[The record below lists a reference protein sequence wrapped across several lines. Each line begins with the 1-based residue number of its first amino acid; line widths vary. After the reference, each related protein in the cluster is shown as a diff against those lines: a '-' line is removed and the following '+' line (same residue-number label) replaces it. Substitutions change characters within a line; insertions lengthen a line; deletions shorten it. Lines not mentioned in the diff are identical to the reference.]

1 MVKNL
6 QPLRAAMNGLQ
17 TLLTAFCV
25 NNVGADQMLSP
36 KKNDIFNENLIW
48 MLMMTIESKPLIYL
62 LNTSKTVEETLN
74 PVFNVG
80 HCWMNGFNTYKA
92 DSYHSLEIPYSS
104 ELPSDLHEAEIV
116 VIDTGL
122 RECFIKGHSST
133 KVFYRHTP
141 SIVDLFPLDMN
152 IALTNIFS
160 TEKFQLLFIFCESN
174 NSEVYTLQNEAGQNN
189 QFQTNTY
196 CFPNHY
202 NISPSTRVGNRMK
215 VAEGDRGIEIKQCLE
230 KYLPQSNYNFVFQVY
245 RGGKSQDL
253 PLLANETGECVAFL
267 RKMGSKVVFFLP
279 EIYDKAGLLSDLF
292 NNILP
297 DISFCG
303 AIFPNHGNFKWI
315 NDFSYISLD
324 ERNKLIDIDNEI
336 KRHEETL
343 LSLNEEYER
352 VHSKNENVKL
362 RAILKETGDDLVS
375 AVKWFL
381 EYIGFTNVVD
391 PDKDV
396 DVDAGEVFEEDLNF
410 EHNGVHFLL
419 EVKGI
424 GGTSTDAQ
432 CAQISK
438 IALRR
443 KKANPG
449 NTYKA
454 VYIVNHRR
462 YKAPKEREVI
472 PFNDN
477 QIEDAEMT
485 HRGMTFTYE
494 LFNIY
499 YMIEADVISKEAA
512 RDAFKQEGLIN
523 FRQSLHKL
531 EFNHC
536 YNGAL
541 VYSLVI
547 PEDSSFTIT
556 KADKIAIQDNEN
568 HWHRLSI
575 ESLQIDRVD
584 HEEVRNGKVG
594 IKVDRLV
601 PGARD
606 YYVVK
611 A

>member
-1 MVKNL
+1 
-6 QPLRAAMNGLQ
+6 
-17 TLLTAFCV
+17 
-25 NNVGADQMLSP
+25 MLFP
-36 KKNDIFNENLIW
+36 KKNDTFNENLIW
-48 MLMMTIESKPLIYL
+48 MFMMSPENKPLIYL
-62 LNTSKTVEETLN
+62 LNTSKTVEKALS
-74 PVFNVG
+74 PVFNVS
-80 HCWMNGFNTYKA
+80 HCWMNGYNTYEA
-92 DSYHSLEIPYSS
+92 ASHRPLEIPYSS
-104 ELPSDLHEAEIV
+104 ELPSNLHEAEIV
-116 VIDTGL
+116 VIDTSL
-122 RECFIKGHSST
+122 RENFIKGHSSI

-141 SIVDLFPLDMN
+141 SFVDLFPLDMN
-152 IALTNIFS
+152 TALINIFS
-160 TEKFQLLFIFCESN
+160 TEKLQLLFVFCESN
-174 NSEVYTLQNEAGQNN
+174 NDEVYTLQNEAGKHSQY
-189 QFQTNTY
+189 QANTY
-196 CFPNHY
+196 CFPNY
-202 NISPSTRVGNRMK
+202 YGASPLSRVGNRMK
-215 VAEGDRGIEIKQCLE
+215 VVEGAKGIEIKQCLE
-230 KYLPQSNYNFVFQVY
+230 KYLPQSNYNFVFPVH
-245 RGGKSQDL
+245 RGEKSQDL
-253 PLLANETGECVAFL
+253 PLLVNEAGECVAFL
-267 RKMGSKVVFFLP
+267 RKMGSKVVFFFP
-279 EIYDKAGLLSDLF
+279 EIYDKAGLLLDLF
-292 NNILP
+292 NNVLP
-297 DISFCG
+297 DIGFCSE
-303 AIFPNHGNFKWI
+303 IFPSHGSFKWI
-315 NDFSYISLD
+315 NDLSYISLD

-343 LSLNEEYER
+343 SYLKEEYER
-352 VHSKNENVKL
+352 VHSKDENVKL
-362 RAILKETGDDLVS
+362 RAMLKETGDDLVS

-443 KKANPG
+443 KKVNLG

-477 QIEDAEMT
+477 QIEDAEMAQ
-485 HRGMTFTYE
+485 RGMTYTYE

-499 YMIEADVISKEAA
+499 YMIEAGVISKEAA

-536 YNGAL
+536 YKGAL

-547 PEDSSFTIT
+547 PESGSFTIT

-594 IKVDRLV
+594 IKVERLV

>member
-1 MVKNL
+1 MT
-6 QPLRAAMNGLQ
+6 P
-17 TLLTAFCV
+17 
-25 NNVGADQMLSP
+25 
-36 KKNDIFNENLIW
+36 EN
-48 MLMMTIESKPLIYL
+48 KPLIYL
-62 LNTSKTVEETLN
+62 LNTSKKVEQALS
-74 PVFNVG
+74 PVFNVN
-80 HCWMNGFNTYKA
+80 HCWMNGYETYEATK
-92 DSYHSLEIPYSS
+92 HRPLEIPYSS
-104 ELPSDLHEAEIV
+104 ELPSNLHEAEIV

-122 RECFIKGHSST
+122 RGSFIKGHSSI
-133 KVFYRHTP
+133 KVIYRHTP
-141 SIVDLFPLDMN
+141 SFVDLFPIDMYTA
-152 IALTNIFS
+152 ITNIFS
-160 TEKFQLLFIFCESN
+160 TEKLQLLFIFCESN
-174 NSEVYTLQNEAGQNN
+174 NDEVYTFQNEAGGLSQI
-189 QFQTNTY
+189 QINTY
-196 CFPNHY
+196 CFPKYHGFK
-202 NISPSTRVGNRMK
+202 PSKRVGNRMK
-215 VAEGDRGIEIKQCLE
+215 VVAGQKGKEIKQCLE
-230 KYLPQSNYNFVFQVY
+230 KYLPQSKYNFVFQVY
-245 RGGKSQDL
+245 QGENSQDI
-253 PLLANETGECVAFL
+253 PLLVNEAGECVAFL
-267 RKMGSKVVFFLP
+267 RRMGSKVVFFFP
-279 EIYDKAGLLSDLF
+279 EIHDKAGLLLDLF

-297 DISFCG
+297 DIGFSG
-303 AIFPNHGNFKWI
+303 EIFPNHGSFKWI

-324 ERNKLIDIDNEI
+324 ERNKLVDIDDEI

-343 LSLNEEYER
+343 LFLKEEYER
-352 VHSKNENVKL
+352 VHSKDENVKL
-362 RAILKETGDDLVS
+362 RAMLKETGNELVS

-410 EHNGVHFLL
+410 EYNGVHFLL

-438 IALRR
+438 IVLRR
-443 KKANPG
+443 RKANPS

-472 PFNDN
+472 PFNVN
-477 QIEDAEMT
+477 QIEDAEMAQ
-485 HRGMTFTYE
+485 RGMTFTYE

-499 YMIEADVISKEAA
+499 YMIEADIISKEAA

-531 EFNHC
+531 GFNHC
-536 YNGAL
+536 YNKAL

-547 PEDSSFTIT
+547 PEGGSFTIT
-556 KADKIAIQDNEN
+556 KADKIAIQDNDN

-584 HEEVRNGKVG
+584 YEEVRNGIVG
-594 IKVDRLV
+594 VKVDKLV

>member
-1 MVKNL
+1 M
-6 QPLRAAMNGLQ
+6 MN
-17 TLLTAFCV
+17 
-25 NNVGADQMLSP
+25 P
-36 KKNDIFNENLIW
+36 EN
-48 MLMMTIESKPLIYL
+48 KPLIYL
-62 LNTSKTVEETLN
+62 LNTPKSVEEALS

-80 HCWMNGFNTYKA
+80 HYWMNGYNIYGA
-92 DSYHSLEIPYSS
+92 SNYRYLEIPYYY
-104 ELPSDLHEAEIV
+104 ELPSNLHEAEIV

-122 RECFIKGHSST
+122 RGSLIKGHST
-133 KVFYRHTP
+133 KKVIYNHTP
-141 SIVDLFPLDMN
+141 SFVDLFPLDMN
-152 IALTNIFS
+152 AALNNIFS
-160 TEKFQLLFIFCESN
+160 TEKFQLLFIFCESYTD
-174 NSEVYTLQNEAGQNN
+174 EIYTLQDEAGQRE
-189 QFQTNTY
+189 QLKINTY
-196 CFPNHY
+196 CFPNY
-202 NISPSTRVGNRMK
+202 YGFSSSKRVGKRMK
-215 VAEGDRGIEIKQCLE
+215 VVEGEKEIEIKHCLE
-230 KYLPQSNYNFVFQVY
+230 KYLPQSNYNFVFQIY
-245 RGGKSQDL
+245 EGGKSQDC
-253 PLLANETGECVAFL
+253 PLLVNEVGECVAFI
-267 RKMGSKVVFFLP
+267 RKMGSKIVFFFP
-279 EIYDKAGLLSDLF
+279 EIYDKAGLLLDLF
-292 NNILP
+292 NNVLP
-297 DISFCG
+297 DVNFCDE
-303 AIFPNHGNFKWI
+303 IFPNHGSFKWI

-336 KRHEETL
+336 KRHEQTL
-343 LSLNEEYER
+343 SSLKEEYER
-352 VHSKNENVKL
+352 VHSKDENVKL
-362 RAILKETGDDLVS
+362 RAMLKETGDELVS

-443 KKANPG
+443 KKAFPG

-472 PFNDN
+472 PFNDT
-477 QIEDAEMT
+477 QIEDAEMAQ
-485 HRGMTFTYE
+485 RGMTFTYE

-499 YMIEADVISKEAA
+499 YMIEAGVISKAAA
-512 RDAFKQEGLIN
+512 RDAFKHEGLIN

-536 YNGAL
+536 FKGAS

-547 PEDSSFTIT
+547 PEGGSFTIT

-568 HWHRLSI
+568 HWHRLII
-575 ESLQIDRVD
+575 ESLQVDRVD
-584 HEEVRNGKVG
+584 YEEVRNGKVG
-594 IKVDRLV
+594 VKVDRLV
-601 PGARD
+601 LGARD

>member
-1 MVKNL
+1 
-6 QPLRAAMNGLQ
+6 MNKQ
-17 TLLTAFCV
+17 
-25 NNVGADQMLSP
+25 GAGQMLSP
-36 KKNDIFNENLIW
+36 KKNDTFNENLIW
-48 MLMMTIESKPLIYL
+48 MFMMPPENKPLIYL
-62 LNTSKTVEETLN
+62 LNTSKTVEKALS
-74 PVFNVG
+74 PVFNLS
-80 HCWMNGFNTYKA
+80 HCWMNGCNTYEA
-92 DSYHSLEIPYSS
+92 ATHRLLEIPYSS
-104 ELPSDLHEAEIV
+104 ELPSNLHEAEIV

-122 RECFIKGHSST
+122 RGSFIKGHSSI
-133 KVFYRHTP
+133 KVIYRHTP
-141 SIVDLFPLDMN
+141 SVVDLFPLDMN
-152 IALTNIFS
+152 TALTNIFS
-160 TEKFQLLFIFCESN
+160 TEKSQLLFIFCESN
-174 NSEVYTLQNEAGQNN
+174 NDEVYTLRNEAGQQN
-189 QFQTNTY
+189 QYQINTY
-196 CFPNHY
+196 CFPKY
-202 NISPSTRVGNRMK
+202 YGFSPSRRVGNRMK
-215 VAEGDRGIEIKQCLE
+215 VVEGEKGIEIKQCLE
-230 KYLPQSNYNFVFQVY
+230 KYLPQSKYNFVFQVY
-245 RGGKSQDL
+245 RDEKSQDL
-253 PLLANETGECVAFL
+253 PLLVNEAGECVAFL
-267 RKMGSKVVFFLP
+267 RWMGSKVVFFFP
-279 EIYDKAGLLSDLF
+279 EIYDKAGLLLDLF
-292 NNILP
+292 NNVLP
-297 DISFCG
+297 DIDFCG
-303 AIFPNHGNFKWI
+303 EIFPNHGNFKWI

-343 LSLNEEYER
+343 SSLKEEYER
-352 VHSKNENVKL
+352 VHSKDENVKL
-362 RAILKETGDDLVS
+362 RAMLKETGDDLVS

-438 IALRR
+438 ISLRR

-477 QIEDAEMT
+477 QIEDAEMAQ
-485 HRGMTFTYE
+485 RGMTFTYE
-494 LFNIY
+494 LFNVY
-499 YMIEADVISKEAA
+499 YMIEAGVISKEEA

-536 YNGAL
+536 YKGAL

-547 PEDSSFTIT
+547 PEGGSFTIT

-575 ESLQIDRVD
+575 KSLQIDRVD

>member
-1 MVKNL
+1 
-6 QPLRAAMNGLQ
+6 
-17 TLLTAFCV
+17 
-25 NNVGADQMLSP
+25 MLSP
-36 KKNDIFNENLIW
+36 KKNDTFNENLIW
-48 MLMMTIESKPLIYL
+48 MFMMPPENKPLIYL
-62 LNTSKTVEETLN
+62 LNTSKAVEMALS
-74 PVFNVG
+74 PVFNVS
-80 HCWMNGFNTYKA
+80 HCWMNGYNTYEA
-92 DSYHSLEIPYSS
+92 TSHRPLEIPYSS
-104 ELPSDLHEAEIV
+104 ELPSNLHEAEIV

-122 RECFIKGHSST
+122 RDFFIKGHSSI
-133 KVFYRHTP
+133 KVIYRHTP
-141 SIVDLFPLDMN
+141 SVVDLFPLDMEA
-152 IALTNIFS
+152 ALTNIFS
-160 TEKFQLLFIFCESN
+160 TKKTQALFVFCESN
-174 NSEVYTLQNEAGQNN
+174 NDEIYTLQNEAGHRN
-189 QFQTNTY
+189 QYQTNTY
-196 CFPNHY
+196 CFPGYY
-202 NISPSTRVGNRMK
+202 NISPSRRSGKRMK
-215 VAEGDRGIEIKQCLE
+215 VVEGEKGIEIKQCLD
-230 KYLPQSNYNFVFQVY
+230 KYLPQSNYNFVFQIY
-245 RGGKSQDL
+245 RGEKSQDL
-253 PLLANETGECVAFL
+253 PLLVNEAGECVAFL
-267 RKMGSKVVFFLP
+267 RKMGSKLVFFFP
-279 EIYDKAGLLSDLF
+279 EIYDKAGLLLDLF

-297 DISFCG
+297 DIYFFSD
-303 AIFPNHGNFKWI
+303 IFPNHGSFKWI

-324 ERNKLIDIDNEI
+324 ERNKLIDIDNEME
-336 KRHEETL
+336 RHKEN
-343 LSLNEEYER
+343 LSSLKEEYER
-352 VHSKNENVKL
+352 VHSKDENVKL
-362 RAILKETGDDLVS
+362 RAMLKETGDDLVS

-443 KKANPG
+443 KRANPG

-477 QIEDAEMT
+477 QIEDAEMAQ
-485 HRGMTFTYE
+485 RGMTFTYE

-499 YMIEADVISKEAA
+499 YMIEAGVISKEVA

-536 YNGAL
+536 YKGAL

-547 PEDSSFTIT
+547 PEGGLVTIT

-584 HEEVRNGKVG
+584 HDEVRNGKVG

>member
-1 MVKNL
+1 
-6 QPLRAAMNGLQ
+6 
-17 TLLTAFCV
+17 
-25 NNVGADQMLSP
+25 MLSP
-36 KKNDIFNENLIW
+36 KKNDIVNENLIW
-48 MLMMTIESKPLIYL
+48 MFIMSYESKPLIYL
-62 LNTSKTVEETLN
+62 LNTSKTVEEALS
-74 PVFNVG
+74 PVFNVS
-80 HCWMNGFNTYKA
+80 HCWMNGYNTYEA
-92 DSYHSLEIPYSS
+92 VSYLPLEIPYSS
-104 ELPSDLHEAEIV
+104 ELPSNLHEAEIV

-122 RECFIKGHSST
+122 RGSFIKGHSSI
-133 KVFYRHTP
+133 KVIYRHTP
-141 SIVDLFPLDMN
+141 SLVDLFPLDMN
-152 IALTNIFS
+152 TALSNIFS
-160 TEKFQLLFIFCESN
+160 TGKLQLLFIFCESKN
-174 NSEVYTLQNEAGQNN
+174 DEVYTLQNEAGKNSQY
-189 QFQTNTY
+189 QTNTY
-196 CFPNHY
+196 CFPNY
-202 NISPSTRVGNRMK
+202 YGFSSSGRVGNRMK
-215 VAEGDRGIEIKQCLE
+215 AVEGEKGIEIKQCLE
-230 KYLPQSNYNFVFQVY
+230 KFLPQSKYNFVFQVHQ
-245 RGGKSQDL
+245 GEKSQDL
-253 PLLANETGECVAFL
+253 PLLVNEAGECVAFL
-267 RKMGSKVVFFLP
+267 RKMGSKLVFFFP
-279 EIYDKAGLLSDLF
+279 QIYDKAGLLLDLF
-292 NNILP
+292 NNVLP
-297 DISFCG
+297 DIGLFG
-303 AIFPNHGNFKWI
+303 GIFPNHGSFKWI

-343 LSLNEEYER
+343 SSLKEEYER
-352 VHSKNENVKL
+352 VHSKDENVKL

-410 EHNGVHFLL
+410 EYNGVHFLL

-443 KKANPG
+443 KKTNRG

-477 QIEDAEMT
+477 QIEDAEMAQ
-485 HRGMTFTYE
+485 RGMTFTYE

-499 YMIEADVISKEAA
+499 YMIEAGVISKEAA

-536 YNGAL
+536 YKGAS

-547 PEDSSFTIT
+547 PEGDSFTIT

-575 ESLQIDRVD
+575 ESLEIDRVD

-601 PGARD
+601 HGARD

>member
-1 MVKNL
+1 
-6 QPLRAAMNGLQ
+6 
-17 TLLTAFCV
+17 
-25 NNVGADQMLSP
+25 MLSP
-36 KKNDIFNENLIW
+36 KKNDTLNENLIW
-48 MLMMTIESKPLIYL
+48 MFMMNPENKPLIYL
-62 LNTSKTVEETLN
+62 LNTPETVEAALS
-74 PVFNVG
+74 PIFNVS
-80 HCWMNGFNTYKA
+80 HCWMNGYNTYEA
-92 DSYHSLEIPYSS
+92 SSHRSLEIPYSS
-104 ELPSDLHEAEIV
+104 ELPSNLHEAEIV

-122 RECFIKGHSST
+122 RRSFIKGYSSK
-133 KVFYRHTP
+133 KVIYRHTP
-141 SIVDLFPLDMN
+141 SVVNLFSLDMDVA
-152 IALTNIFS
+152 IMNIFS

-174 NSEVYTLQNEAGQNN
+174 NDEVYILQNEAGQSEKYRA
-189 QFQTNTY
+189 NTY
-196 CFPNHY
+196 CFPGY
-202 NISPSTRVGNRMK
+202 YGFIPSTRAGNRIKM
-215 VAEGDRGIEIKQCLE
+215 VEGEEEIEIKQCLE
-230 KYLPQSNYNFVFQVY
+230 KYLPQSNYKYVFPVY
-245 RGGKSQDL
+245 GGEKSPDL
-253 PLLANETGECVAFL
+253 PLLVNEAGECVAF
-267 RKMGSKVVFFLP
+267 RRRMGSKVVFFFP
-279 EIYDKAGLLSDLF
+279 AIYDKAGLLLDLF

-297 DISFCG
+297 DIGYCDK
-303 AIFPNHGNFKWI
+303 IFPNHGKFKWI

-324 ERNKLIDIDNEI
+324 ERNKLIDINNEI
-336 KRHEETL
+336 ERHKKTL
-343 LSLNEEYER
+343 LFLKEEYER
-352 VHSKNENVKL
+352 VHSKDENVKL
-362 RAILKETGDDLVS
+362 RAMLKETGDDLVS

-443 KKANPG
+443 KKAYPG

-462 YKAPKEREVI
+462 YKAPKERDVI

-477 QIEDAEMT
+477 QIEDAEMAQ
-485 HRGMTFTYE
+485 RGMTFTYE

-499 YMIEADVISKEAA
+499 YMIEAGVISKEAA

-536 YNGAL
+536 YNGVL

-547 PEDSSFTIT
+547 PEGGSFTIT

-575 ESLQIDRVD
+575 ESLQINRVD
-584 HEEVRNGKVG
+584 YEEVRNGKVG

>member
-1 MVKNL
+1 
-6 QPLRAAMNGLQ
+6 MNKQGK
-17 TLLTAFCV
+17 
-25 NNVGADQMLSP
+25 GQMLSS
-36 KKNDIFNENLIW
+36 KKNDIFNESLIW
-48 MLMMTIESKPLIYL
+48 MFMMTFENKPLIYL
-62 LNTSKTVEETLN
+62 LNTSKSVETALS
-74 PVFNVG
+74 PVFNVS
-80 HCWMNGFNTYKA
+80 HCWMNGYKTYEA
-92 DSYHSLEIPYSS
+92 CSYRPLEIPYYS
-104 ELPSDLHEAEIV
+104 ELPLNLHEAEIV
-116 VIDTGL
+116 VIDTSL
-122 RECFIKGHSST
+122 RGMFIKGPSSL
-133 KVFYRHTP
+133 KVIYSHTP
-141 SIVDLFPLDMN
+141 SFVDLFPLDMDT
-152 IALTNIFS
+152 ALDNIFS
-160 TEKFQLLFIFCESN
+160 TDKMQLLFIFCESN
-174 NSEVYTLQNEAGQNN
+174 NDETYILEDESGKRN
-189 QFQTNTY
+189 QYQTNTY
-196 CFPNHY
+196 CFPRHY
-202 NISPSTRVGNRMK
+202 GFSSTARAGNRMK
-215 VAEGDRGIEIKQCLE
+215 LAEGDTGKQIKQCLE
-230 KYLPQSNYNFVFQVY
+230 KYLAQSKYNFVFKISL
-245 RGGKSQDL
+245 GAKSEDI
-253 PLLANETGECVAFL
+253 PLIVNEAGECVAFL
-267 RKMGSKVVFFLP
+267 RKMGSKLVFFFP
-279 EIYDKAGLLSDLF
+279 EIYNKADLLLELF
-292 NNILP
+292 NNVLP
-297 DISFCG
+297 DISIFDE
-303 AIFPNHGNFKWI
+303 IFPNHGSFKWI

-336 KRHEETL
+336 RRHEETL
-343 LSLNEEYER
+343 SSLKDEYQR
-352 VHSKNENVKL
+352 IHSKDENVKL

-396 DVDAGEVFEEDLNF
+396 NVDAGEVFEEDLNF

-449 NTYKA
+449 NKYKA

-462 YKAPKEREVI
+462 YKAPKEREII
-472 PFNDN
+472 PFNEN
-477 QIEDAEMT
+477 QIEDAEMAQ
-485 HRGMTFTYE
+485 RGMTFTYE

-499 YMIEADVISKEAA
+499 YMIEAGVISKEAA

-523 FRQSLHKL
+523 FRQSLLKL
-531 EFNHC
+531 EFNHS
-536 YNGAL
+536 YTGAS

-547 PEDSSFTIT
+547 PEGSSFTIT

-575 ESLQIDRVD
+575 ESLQVDRVD
-584 HEEVRNGKVG
+584 HDEVRNGKVG

-606 YYVVK
+606 YYLVK

>member
-1 MVKNL
+1 
-6 QPLRAAMNGLQ
+6 MNGLQ
-17 TLLTAFCV
+17 TLLTASYV
-25 NNVGADQMLSP
+25 NKEGAGQMLSP
-36 KKNDIFNENLIW
+36 KKNDIFNEDLIW
-48 MLMMTIESKPLIYL
+48 MLMMTIENKPLIYL
-62 LNTSKTVEETLN
+62 LNTTKTVEKALS

-80 HCWMNGFNTYKA
+80 HCLMNGYHTYEA
-92 DSYHSLEIPYSS
+92 DSYRPLEIPYSS
-104 ELPSDLHEAEIV
+104 DLPLNLHEAEIV

-122 RECFIKGHSST
+122 KEVLIKGHSSI
-133 KVFYRHTP
+133 KVVYKHTP
-141 SIVDLFPLDMN
+141 SFVDLFPLDMDT
-152 IALTNIFS
+152 ALTNIFS
-160 TEKFQLLFIFCESN
+160 TKKFQLLFIFCESY
-174 NSEVYTLQNEAGQNN
+174 NSEVYTLQNEAGQND
-189 QFQTNTY
+189 QLQTNTY
-196 CFPNHY
+196 CFPNY
-202 NISPSTRVGNRMK
+202 YGVSLSRRAGKRMK

-230 KYLPQSNYNFVFQVY
+230 KYLPQSNYNFIFQID
-245 RGGKSQDL
+245 RGEKSIDL
-253 PLLANETGECVAFL
+253 PLLVNETGECVAFL
-267 RKMGSKVVFFLP
+267 RSMGSKVVFFFP
-279 EIYDKAGLLSDLF
+279 EIYDKAGLLLDLF

-303 AIFPNHGNFKWI
+303 EIFPNHGSFKWI

-324 ERNKLIDIDNEI
+324 ERKKLIDIDNEL

-477 QIEDAEMT
+477 QIEDAEMA

-547 PEDSSFTIT
+547 PEDDSFTIT

-575 ESLQIDRVD
+575 ECLQIDRVD
-584 HEEVRNGKVG
+584 HEEVRNGKFGV
-594 IKVDRLV
+594 KVDRLV

>member
-1 MVKNL
+1 
-6 QPLRAAMNGLQ
+6 
-17 TLLTAFCV
+17 
-25 NNVGADQMLSP
+25 MLSP

-48 MLMMTIESKPLIYL
+48 MFIMNPENKPLIYL
-62 LNTSKTVEETLN
+62 LNTFKTVEKALT
-74 PVFNVG
+74 PAFNVS
-80 HCWMNGFNTYKA
+80 HWWMNGYNTYDTA
-92 DSYHSLEIPYSS
+92 SHRPLEIPYSS
-104 ELPSDLHEAEIV
+104 DLPSNLHEAEIV

-122 RECFIKGHSST
+122 RGAFVKGHSST
-133 KVFYRHTP
+133 KVIYRHTP
-141 SIVDLFPLDMN
+141 SVVDLFPLDMN
-152 IALTNIFS
+152 TALSNIFS
-160 TEKFQLLFIFCESN
+160 TKKLQLLFIFCESYN
-174 NSEVYTLQNEAGQNN
+174 EEVYTLQNEAGQTS
-189 QFQTNTY
+189 QYSTNTY
-196 CFPNHY
+196 CFPNNY
-202 NISPSTRVGNRMK
+202 GVYPSIREGNRMK
-215 VAEGDRGIEIKQCLE
+215 VVEGDKGIEIKQCLE
-230 KYLPQSNYNFVFQVY
+230 KYLLKSNYNFVFQVHQDE
-245 RGGKSQDL
+245 KSQDL
-253 PLLANETGECVAFL
+253 PLLVNEAGECVSFL
-267 RKMGSKVVFFLP
+267 RKMGSKVVFFFP
-279 EIYDKAGLLSDLF
+279 EIYDKAGLLLDLF
-292 NNILP
+292 NNVLP
-297 DISFCG
+297 DIGFCSE
-303 AIFPNHGNFKWI
+303 IFPNHGSFRWI
-315 NDFSYISLD
+315 NDFSYISLG

-343 LSLNEEYER
+343 SSLKEEYER
-352 VHSKNENVKL
+352 VHSRDENVKL
-362 RAILKETGDDLVS
+362 RAMLKETGDDLVS

-410 EHNGVHFLL
+410 EYNGVHFLL

-462 YKAPKEREVI
+462 YKAPKERDII

-477 QIEDAEMT
+477 QIEDAEMAQ
-485 HRGMTFTYE
+485 RGMTFTYE

-499 YMIEADVISKEAA
+499 YMIEAGIISKEAV

-536 YNGAL
+536 YKGSL
-541 VYSLVI
+541 VYSLGI
-547 PEDSSFTIT
+547 PEGGSFTIT

-575 ESLQIDRVD
+575 KSLQIDRVD

-601 PGARD
+601 LGARD

-611 A
+611 D

>member
-1 MVKNL
+1 
-6 QPLRAAMNGLQ
+6 
-17 TLLTAFCV
+17 
-25 NNVGADQMLSP
+25 
-36 KKNDIFNENLIW
+36 
-48 MLMMTIESKPLIYL
+48 MMISEIKPLIYL
-62 LNTSKTVEETLN
+62 LNTSKTVEKALS
-74 PVFNVG
+74 PVFNVS
-80 HCWMNGFNTYKA
+80 HCWMNGFNTYEA
-92 DSYHSLEIPYSS
+92 ASYRPLEIPYSS
-104 ELPSDLHEAEIV
+104 ELPSNLHEAEII

-122 RECFIKGHSST
+122 RGTFIKGNSSV
-133 KVFYRHTP
+133 KVVYSHTP
-141 SIVDLFPLDMN
+141 SVVDLFPLDMDT
-152 IALTNIFS
+152 ALTNIFS
-160 TEKFQLLFIFCESN
+160 TKKLQLLFIFCESN
-174 NSEVYTLQNEAGQNN
+174 NDEVYTFQNEAGKYN
-189 QFQTNTY
+189 QYQANTY

-202 NISPSTRVGNRMK
+202 APSHFRRVGNRMK
-215 VAEGDRGIEIKQCLE
+215 VAEGEKGVEIKQCLE

-245 RGGKSQDL
+245 RGEKSQDL
-253 PLLANETGECVAFL
+253 PLLDNEAGECVAFI
-267 RKMGSKVVFFLP
+267 RKMGSKAVFFFP
-279 EIYDKAGLLSDLF
+279 EIYDKAGLLLDLF
-292 NNILP
+292 NNVLP
-297 DISFCG
+297 DVDFYSE
-303 AIFPNHGNFKWI
+303 IFPNHGSFQWI

-343 LSLNEEYER
+343 LCLKEEYER
-352 VHSKNENVKL
+352 VHSKDENVKL
-362 RAILKETGDDLVS
+362 RAMLKETGDDLVS

-391 PDKDV
+391 PDKNV
-396 DVDAGEVFEEDLNF
+396 HVDAGEVFEEDLNF

-477 QIEDAEMT
+477 QIEDAEMAQ
-485 HRGMTFTYE
+485 RGMTFTYE

-499 YMIEADVISKEAA
+499 YMIEAGVINKDVA
-512 RDAFKQEGLIN
+512 RAAFKQEGLIN

-536 YNGAL
+536 YKGAL

-547 PEDSSFTIT
+547 PEGSSFTIT

-601 PGARD
+601 SGARD

>member
-1 MVKNL
+1 M
-6 QPLRAAMNGLQ
+6 
-17 TLLTAFCV
+17 
-25 NNVGADQMLSP
+25 SSS
-36 KKNDIFNENLIW
+36 KKNDTFNESLIW
-48 MLMMTIESKPLIYL
+48 MFMMNPKNKPQIYL
-62 LNTSKTVEETLN
+62 LNTPKTVEKALSAF
-74 PVFNVG
+74 FNVS
-80 HCWMNGFNTYKA
+80 HCWMNGYNTYEA
-92 DSYHSLEIPYSS
+92 TIYRSLEIPYSS
-104 ELPSDLHEAEIV
+104 ELPSNLHEAEIV
-116 VIDTGL
+116 VIDTAL
-122 RECFIKGHSST
+122 REGFIKGHSPI
-133 KVFYRHTP
+133 KVIYRHTP
-141 SIVDLFPLDMN
+141 SVVDLFPLDMSA
-152 IALTNIFS
+152 ALNNIFS
-160 TEKFQLLFIFCESN
+160 TEKLQLLFIFCERYDD
-174 NSEVYTLQNEAGQNN
+174 EIYTLQNEAGQ
-189 QFQTNTY
+189 QSQYPTNTY
-196 CFPNHY
+196 YFPNHHVP
-202 NISPSTRVGNRMK
+202 SPSRRAGNRMK
-215 VAEGDRGIEIKQCLE
+215 VVEGEKEIEIKQCLE
-230 KYLPQSNYNFVFQVY
+230 KYLPQSNYHFVFPVY
-245 RGGKSQDL
+245 LGENYQAL
-253 PLLANETGECVAFL
+253 PLLVNETGECVALL
-267 RKMGSKVVFFLP
+267 RKIGSKIVFFLP
-279 EIYDKAGLLSDLF
+279 EIYDKAGLLFDLF
-292 NNILP
+292 NNVLP
-297 DISFCG
+297 DTSFCG
-303 AIFPNHGNFKWI
+303 EIFPNHGSFKWI

-343 LSLNEEYER
+343 SSLKEEYER
-352 VHSKNENVKL
+352 VHSKDENVKL
-362 RAILKETGDDLVS
+362 RAMLKETGDDLVS

-381 EYIGFTNVVD
+381 EFIGFTNVVD

-396 DVDAGEVFEEDLNF
+396 DVNAGEVFEEDLNF

-449 NTYKA
+449 NSYKA

-477 QIEDAEMT
+477 QIEDAEMAQ
-485 HRGMTFTYE
+485 RGMTFTYE

-499 YMIEADVISKEAA
+499 YMIEAGVISKEAA

-536 YNGAL
+536 YKGAL

-547 PEDSSFTIT
+547 PEGGSFAIT

-575 ESLQIDRVD
+575 ESLQVDRVD
-584 HEEVRNGKVG
+584 YEEVRNGKVG

>member
-1 MVKNL
+1 MDK
-6 QPLRAAMNGLQ
+6 Q
-17 TLLTAFCV
+17 
-25 NNVGADQMLSP
+25 GAGQMLSP
-36 KKNDIFNENLIW
+36 KKNDTFNENLIW
-48 MLMMTIESKPLIYL
+48 MFIMNPEKKPLIYL
-62 LNTSKTVEETLN
+62 LNTFKTVEKALS
-74 PVFNVG
+74 PVFNVS
-80 HCWMNGFNTYKA
+80 HWWMNGCSKYEA
-92 DSYHSLEIPYSS
+92 ASHRSLEIPYSY
-104 ELPSDLHEAEIV
+104 ELPSNLHEAEIV
-116 VIDTGL
+116 VIDTSL
-122 RECFIKGHSST
+122 RDTFVKGHSST
-133 KVFYRHTP
+133 KVIYRHTP
-141 SIVDLFPLDMN
+141 SVVDLFPLDMK
-152 IALTNIFS
+152 IALDNIFS
-160 TEKFQLLFIFCESN
+160 TKKPQLLFIFCESYN
-174 NSEVYTLQNEAGQNN
+174 NEVYILQDEAGHNRQC
-189 QFQTNTY
+189 QANTY
-196 CFPNHY
+196 CFPNY
-202 NISPSTRVGNRMK
+202 YGVYPSRREGNRMK
-215 VAEGDRGIEIKQCLE
+215 VVEGDEGVELKKCLE
-230 KYLPQSNYNFVFQVY
+230 KYLSQSSYKFVFPIHQ
-245 RGGKSQDL
+245 GGKFQDL
-253 PLLANETGECVAFL
+253 PLLVNEAGECVSYL
-267 RKMGSKVVFFLP
+267 TIMDSKVVFFFP
-279 EIYDKAGLLSDLF
+279 EIYDKEGLLLDLF
-292 NNILP
+292 NNVLP
-297 DISFCG
+297 DVGFCSEM
-303 AIFPNHGNFKWI
+303 FPNHGSFKWI
-315 NDFSYISLD
+315 KDFSYISLD

-343 LSLNEEYER
+343 LSLKEEYER
-352 VHSKNENVKL
+352 VHSRDENVKL
-362 RAILKETGDDLVS
+362 RAMLKETGDDLVS

-410 EHNGVHFLL
+410 EYNGVHFLL

-462 YKAPKEREVI
+462 YKAPKEREII

-477 QIEDAEMT
+477 QIEDAEMAQ
-485 HRGMTFTYE
+485 RGMTFTYE

-499 YMIEADVISKEAA
+499 YMIEAGVISKEAA

-531 EFNHC
+531 EFYHC
-536 YNGAL
+536 YNGAF
-541 VYSLVI
+541 VYSFVI
-547 PEDSSFTIT
+547 PEGSSFTIT
-556 KADKIAIQDNEN
+556 KADRIAIQDNEN

-575 ESLQIDRVD
+575 ESLQIDRVE
-584 HEEVRNGKVG
+584 HEEVSNGKVG

>member
-1 MVKNL
+1 
-6 QPLRAAMNGLQ
+6 
-17 TLLTAFCV
+17 
-25 NNVGADQMLSP
+25 MLSP
-36 KKNDIFNENLIW
+36 KKNDTFNENLIW
-48 MLMMTIESKPLIYL
+48 IFMMNPENKPLIYL
-62 LNTSKTVEETLN
+62 LNTPKTVEKALS
-74 PVFNVG
+74 PAFNVS
-80 HCWMNGFNTYKA
+80 HYWMNGYNTYEA
-92 DSYHSLEIPYSS
+92 TSYYSLEIPYCYD
-104 ELPSDLHEAEIV
+104 LPSNLHEAEIV

-122 RECFIKGHSST
+122 RGSFIKGHSSI
-133 KVFYRHTP
+133 KVSYRHTP
-141 SIVDLFPLDMN
+141 SYVDLFPLDMN
-152 IALTNIFS
+152 TALTNIFS
-160 TEKFQLLFIFCESN
+160 TEKLQLLFIFCESN
-174 NSEVYTLQNEAGQNN
+174 NDEVYTIQNEAGKYN
-189 QFQTNTY
+189 QYQTNTY
-196 CFPNHY
+196 CFPNHHSF
-202 NISPSTRVGNRMK
+202 SPSIRSGKRMK
-215 VAEGDRGIEIKQCLE
+215 VVEGEKGIEIKQCLE
-230 KYLPQSNYNFVFQVY
+230 KYLPESNYNLVFQLY
-245 RGGKSQDL
+245 SGEKSPDL
-253 PLLANETGECVAFL
+253 PLLVNEAGECVAFL
-267 RKMGSKVVFFLP
+267 RRMDSKVVFFFP
-279 EIYDKAGLLSDLF
+279 EIYDKAGLLLDLF
-292 NNILP
+292 NNVLP
-297 DISFCG
+297 DIGFCG
-303 AIFPNHGNFKWI
+303 EIFPNHGSFKWI

-324 ERNKLIDIDNEI
+324 ERNKLIDIDNEVR
-336 KRHEETL
+336 RHEQTL
-343 LSLNEEYER
+343 SSLKEEYKR
-352 VHSKNENVKL
+352 VHSKDENVKL

-477 QIEDAEMT
+477 QIEDAEMAQ
-485 HRGMTFTYE
+485 RGMTFTYE

-499 YMIEADVISKEAA
+499 YMIEAGVINKEAA
-512 RDAFKQEGLIN
+512 RDAFMQEGLIN

-536 YNGAL
+536 YKVAL

-547 PEDSSFTIT
+547 PESGSFTIT

-575 ESLQIDRVD
+575 KSLQIDRVD

>member
-1 MVKNL
+1 MK
-6 QPLRAAMNGLQ
+6 RSAMSDLQ
-17 TLLTAFCV
+17 TFLIAFCV
-25 NNVGADQMLSP
+25 NKRNTGQMLSP
-36 KKNDIFNENLIW
+36 KKNDTFDENLIW
-48 MLMMTIESKPLIYL
+48 MFMMLPEDKPLIYL
-62 LNTSKTVEETLN
+62 LNTPKSVEKALS
-74 PVFNVG
+74 PVFNVS
-80 HCWMNGFNTYKA
+80 HCWMNGYNIYQA
-92 DSYHSLEIPYSS
+92 AIHRSLEIPYSS
-104 ELPSDLHEAEIV
+104 ELPSNLHEAEIV

-122 RECFIKGHSST
+122 RGMFIRGQSSL
-133 KVFYRHTP
+133 KVIYRHTP
-141 SIVDLFPLDMN
+141 SVVDLFPLDMN
-152 IALTNIFS
+152 TALTNIFS
-160 TEKFQLLFIFCESN
+160 TEKLQLLFIFCESN
-174 NSEVYTLQNEAGQNN
+174 NDEVYTLQNESGKCEQYR
-189 QFQTNTY
+189 TDTY
-196 CFPNHY
+196 CFPKY
-202 NISPSTRVGNRMK
+202 YDFSFLRRVGNRMK
-215 VAEGDRGIEIKQCLE
+215 VAEGEKGIEIKQCLE

-245 RGGKSQDL
+245 RGAKSEDL
-253 PLLANETGECVAFL
+253 PLLVNEAGECVSFL
-267 RKMGSKVVFFLP
+267 RKMGSKIVFFFP
-279 EIYDKAGLLSDLF
+279 EIYDKAGFLLDLF
-292 NNILP
+292 NNVLP
-297 DISFCG
+297 DINVFG
-303 AIFPNHGNFKWI
+303 GIFPNHGSFKWI

-324 ERNKLIDIDNEI
+324 ERNKIIDIENEI
-336 KRHEETL
+336 KRHEETMS
-343 LSLNEEYER
+343 SLKEEYER
-352 VHSKNENVKL
+352 VHSKDENVKL
-362 RAILKETGDDLVS
+362 RAMLKETGDDLVS

-449 NTYKA
+449 KKYKA

-472 PFNDN
+472 PFNEN
-477 QIEDAEMT
+477 QIEDAEMAQ
-485 HRGMTFTYE
+485 RGMTFTYE

-512 RDAFKQEGLIN
+512 RDAFRQEGLIN

-536 YNGAL
+536 YKGAL

-547 PEDSSFTIT
+547 PEGDSFAIT

-568 HWHRLSI
+568 HWHLLSI

-584 HEEVRNGKVG
+584 QEEVRNGKVG

-611 A
+611 V

>member
-1 MVKNL
+1 M
-6 QPLRAAMNGLQ
+6 MN
-17 TLLTAFCV
+17 
-25 NNVGADQMLSP
+25 P
-36 KKNDIFNENLIW
+36 EN
-48 MLMMTIESKPLIYL
+48 KPLIYL
-62 LNTSKTVEETLN
+62 LNTSKTVEKALS
-74 PVFNVG
+74 PAFNVS
-80 HCWMNGFNTYKA
+80 HYWMNGYNIYEAAK
-92 DSYHSLEIPYSS
+92 HRPLEIPYFSV
-104 ELPSDLHEAEIV
+104 LPSNLHEAEIV

-122 RECFIKGHSST
+122 RGSFIKGHSSI
-133 KVFYRHTP
+133 KVIYSHTP
-141 SIVDLFPLDMN
+141 SFVDLFPLDMST
-152 IALTNIFS
+152 ALNNIFS
-160 TEKFQLLFIFCESN
+160 TGKLQLLFIFCESD
-174 NSEVYTLQNEAGQNN
+174 SDEFYTLQNEAGQHEKYKI
-189 QFQTNTY
+189 NTY

-202 NISPSTRVGNRMK
+202 GFSSSKRVGNRMK
-215 VAEGDRGIEIKQCLE
+215 VVEGEKGIEIKQCLE
-230 KYLPQSNYNFVFQVY
+230 KYLPQSKYNLVFQVY
-245 RGGKSQDL
+245 GGEKSQDC
-253 PLLANETGECVAFL
+253 PLLVNEAGECVAFI
-267 RKMGSKVVFFLP
+267 RKMGSKVVFFFP
-279 EIYDKAGLLSDLF
+279 EIYEKAGLLLELF
-292 NNILP
+292 NNVLP
-297 DISFCG
+297 DIGFCNE
-303 AIFPNHGNFKWI
+303 IFPNHGSFKWI

-324 ERNKLIDIDNEI
+324 ERNKLIDIDNEM

-343 LSLNEEYER
+343 SSLKEEYER
-352 VHSKNENVKL
+352 VHSKDENVKL
-362 RAILKETGDDLVS
+362 RAMLKETGDDLVS

-443 KKANPG
+443 KKAFPG

-477 QIEDAEMT
+477 QIEDAEMAQ
-485 HRGMTFTYE
+485 RGMTFTYE

-499 YMIEADVISKEAA
+499 YMIEAGVISKEAA

-536 YNGAL
+536 YKGAL

-547 PEDSSFTIT
+547 PEGGLFTIT

-568 HWHRLSI
+568 HWYRLSI
-575 ESLQIDRVD
+575 ESLQIDGVD

>member
-1 MVKNL
+1 M
-6 QPLRAAMNGLQ
+6 
-17 TLLTAFCV
+17 F
-25 NNVGADQMLSP
+25 SP
-36 KKNDIFNENLIW
+36 KKSDTLNENLIW
-48 MLMMTIESKPLIYL
+48 MFMMISETKPLIYL
-62 LNTSKTVEETLN
+62 LNTSKTVEKALS
-74 PVFNVG
+74 PVFNVS
-80 HCWMNGFNTYKA
+80 HYWMNGYNTYQA
-92 DSYHSLEIPYSS
+92 ASYRSLEIPYSS
-104 ELPSDLHEAEIV
+104 NLPSNLHEAEIV

-122 RECFIKGHSST
+122 REDFIKGHSFLN
-133 KVFYRHTP
+133 VIYDHTP
-141 SIVDLFPLDMN
+141 SVVDLFPLDMN
-152 IALTNIFS
+152 TAINNIFS
-160 TEKFQLLFIFCESN
+160 TEKLQLLFIFCESYN
-174 NSEVYTLQNEAGQNN
+174 DEVYTLQNEAGLRSQY
-189 QFQTNTY
+189 QTNTY
-196 CFPNHY
+196 CFPNY
-202 NISPSTRVGNRMK
+202 YGFSPTRRVGNRMK
-215 VAEGDRGIEIKQCLE
+215 VDEGEKGVEIKKCLE
-230 KYLPQSNYNFVFQVY
+230 KYLPQSNYNYVFQVY
-245 RGGKSQDL
+245 RGENSQDL
-253 PLLANETGECVAFL
+253 PLLVNETGECVAYL
-267 RKMGSKVVFFLP
+267 RTMGSKVVFFFP
-279 EIYDKAGLLSDLF
+279 RIHDKAGLLLELF
-292 NNILP
+292 NNVLP
-297 DISFCG
+297 DLVFCSQ
-303 AIFPNHGNFKWI
+303 IFPSHGSFKWI

-324 ERNKLIDIDNEI
+324 ERNKLIDIDNEK

-343 LSLNEEYER
+343 SLLKEEYIR
-352 VHSKNENVKL
+352 VHSKHENVKL
-362 RAILKETGDDLVS
+362 RAMLKETGDDLVS

-391 PDKDV
+391 SDKDV

-443 KKANPG
+443 RKANPG

-472 PFNDN
+472 PFNAS
-477 QIEDAEMT
+477 QIEDAEMAQ
-485 HRGMTFTYE
+485 RGMTFTYE

-499 YMIEADVISKEAA
+499 YMIEAGVISKEAA

-536 YNGAL
+536 YKGAL

-547 PEDSSFTIT
+547 PAGGSFTIT

-575 ESLQIDRVD
+575 ESLQIDGVD
-584 HEEVRNGKVG
+584 YEEVTNGKVG

-601 PGARD
+601 PQARD

-611 A
+611 V

>member
-1 MVKNL
+1 
-6 QPLRAAMNGLQ
+6 
-17 TLLTAFCV
+17 
-25 NNVGADQMLSP
+25 MLSP
-36 KKNDIFNENLIW
+36 RNNDIFNENLKWIF
-48 MLMMTIESKPLIYL
+48 MMNPESKPLIYL
-62 LNTSKTVEETLN
+62 LNISKTVESALS
-74 PVFNVG
+74 PVFNVS
-80 HCWMNGFNTYKA
+80 HCWMNGYNTYEP
-92 DSYHSLEIPYSS
+92 SSHRPLEIPYSS
-104 ELPSDLHEAEIV
+104 ELPSNLHEAEIV

-122 RECFIKGHSST
+122 RGSFIKGHSSV
-133 KVFYRHTP
+133 KVIYRHTP
-141 SIVDLFPLDMN
+141 SVVDLFPLDMN
-152 IALTNIFS
+152 TALTNIFS
-160 TEKFQLLFIFCESN
+160 TEKLQLLFIFCESN
-174 NSEVYTLQNEAGQNN
+174 NDEVYTLQNEAGQHN
-189 QFQTNTY
+189 QYQTNTY
-196 CFPNHY
+196 CFPGY
-202 NISPSTRVGNRMK
+202 YSISSSRRVGNRMK
-215 VAEGDRGIEIKQCLE
+215 VVEGAKGIEIKQCLE
-230 KYLPQSNYNFVFQVY
+230 KYLPQSNYNFVFQVN
-245 RGGKSQDL
+245 RAEKSQDL
-253 PLLANETGECVAFL
+253 PLLVNEAGECIAFI
-267 RKMGSKVVFFLP
+267 RRMGSKVVFFFP
-279 EIYDKAGLLSDLF
+279 EIYDKAGLLLELF
-292 NNILP
+292 NNVLP
-297 DISFCG
+297 DIGFCG
-303 AIFPNHGNFKWI
+303 EIFPNHGNFKWI

-336 KRHEETL
+336 ERHEETL
-343 LSLNEEYER
+343 SSLKEEYER
-352 VHSKNENVKL
+352 VHSKDENVKL
-362 RAILKETGDDLVS
+362 RAMLKETGDDLVS

-381 EYIGFTNVVD
+381 EYIGLTNVVD

-396 DVDAGEVFEEDLNF
+396 DVNAGEVFEEDLNF

-462 YKAPKEREVI
+462 YKAPKERETI

-477 QIEDAEMT
+477 QIEDAEMAQ
-485 HRGMTFTYE
+485 RGMTFTYE

-499 YMIEADVISKEAA
+499 YMIEAGVISKEAA
-512 RDAFKQEGLIN
+512 SDAFKQEGLIN

-536 YNGAL
+536 YKGAL

-547 PEDSSFTIT
+547 PEGGSFTIT

-575 ESLQIDRVD
+575 ECLQIDRVN
-584 HEEVRNGKVG
+584 HEEVRNGIVG
-594 IKVDRLV
+594 IKVDKLI

-611 A
+611 AQSCSSTS

>member
-1 MVKNL
+1 
-6 QPLRAAMNGLQ
+6 MNDLQ
-17 TLLTAFCV
+17 TLLIAFCM
-25 NNVGADQMLSP
+25 NKQIAGQMLSP
-36 KKNDIFNENLIW
+36 KKNDTFNENLIW
-48 MLMMTIESKPLIYL
+48 MFMMSPENKPLIYL
-62 LNTSKTVEETLN
+62 LNTPESVEKALS
-74 PVFNVG
+74 PVFNVS
-80 HCWMNGFNTYKA
+80 HWWMNGYNTYEA
-92 DSYHSLEIPYSS
+92 ASHRPLEIPYSS
-104 ELPSDLHEAEIV
+104 ELPSNLHEAEIV
-116 VIDTGL
+116 VIDTRL
-122 RECFIKGHSST
+122 RGVFIRGNSSL
-133 KVFYRHTP
+133 KVIYRHTP
-141 SIVDLFPLDMN
+141 SVVDLFPLDMDTV
-152 IALTNIFS
+152 LTNIFS
-160 TEKFQLLFIFCESN
+160 TEKLQLLFVFCESGN
-174 NSEVYTLQNEAGQNN
+174 DELYTLQDESGKYN
-189 QFQTNTY
+189 QYQTDTY
-196 CFPNHY
+196 CFPKY
-202 NISPSTRVGNRMK
+202 YGFSSSIRFGNRMK
-215 VAEGDRGIEIKQCLE
+215 VAEGEKGKEIKQCLE
-230 KYLPQSNYNFVFQVY
+230 KYLPQSNYNFVFRVH
-245 RGGKSQDL
+245 RDVKSEDI
-253 PLLANETGECVAFL
+253 PLLVNEAGECVAFI
-267 RKMGSKVVFFLP
+267 RKMGSKLVFLFPKIYEKEGFL
-279 EIYDKAGLLSDLF
+279 LDLF
-292 NNILP
+292 NNVLP
-297 DISFCG
+297 DISLFSE
-303 AIFPNHGNFKWI
+303 IFPNHGSFKWI

-324 ERNKLIDIDNEI
+324 ERNKLIDIDDEI

-343 LSLNEEYER
+343 SHLKEEYKK
-352 VHSKNENVKL
+352 VHSKDENVKL
-362 RAILKETGDDLVS
+362 RAMLKETGDDLVS

-443 KKANPG
+443 RKANPG
-449 NTYKA
+449 KKYKA

-477 QIEDAEMT
+477 QIEDAEMAQ
-485 HRGMTFTYE
+485 RGMTFTYE

-499 YMIEADVISKEAA
+499 YMIEAGVISKEAA
-512 RDAFKQEGLIN
+512 RDAFRHEGLIN
-523 FRQSLHKL
+523 FRQSLHML

-536 YNGAL
+536 YKGAL

-547 PEDSSFTIT
+547 PEGDSFAIT

-584 HEEVRNGKVG
+584 YEEVRNGKVG
-594 IKVDRLV
+594 IKVDKLI

-611 A
+611 V